1 MVCLTRC
8 NWLWV
13 VGLVAAVGIVAAPV
27 ASAQEAADIDP
38 LEDLQGP
45 ERSSDPFN
53 SDLGPM
59 QLIHQLMRNGTSLSD
74 FNQRQQGRISDEVRN
89 FRQQQ
94 QEALRSQ
101 PQASPAPAPESD
113 EAVQ

>member
-1 MVCLTRC
+1 MGMV
-8 NWLWV
+8 
-13 VGLVAAVGIVAAPV
+13 AVPM

-45 ERSSDPFN
+45 ERSRDPFD
-53 SDLGPM
+53 SELGPM
-59 QLIHQLMRNGTSLSD
+59 QLMHQLMRNGTSLSE
-74 FNQRQQGRISDEVRN
+74 FHQRQQGRISDEVLN

-101 PQASPAPAPESD
+101 PEASPAPLPDS
-113 EAVQ
+113 EAAQ